1 MRHTVELLLCASVF
15 TVASC
20 KNDTSQ
26 ESREVREFPEIEI
39 GRVKRRTKI
48 YEEKGVYCAAYRP
61 NYEYYCVGIWSG
73 EKLTMSSRHLQ
84 RIKKF
89 CPTYKHHCISHKS
102 SHTHRRK
109 HNRRDRDGSEEKLRS
124 KSYEEILKELSE
136 IVPCT
141 PECDANVHPHCTQ
154 ECKCDYDYPR
164 MQRFCN
170 PPALAMFLNVCRL
183 WYNQCPKYEQY
194 HYSSQFIY
202 SKAEKGKTVATPL
215 PVVDETWRQSF
226 YRRQG

>member
-89 CPTYKHHCISHKS
+89 CPTYKHHCISH
-102 SHTHRRK
+102 
-109 HNRRDRDGSEEKLRS
+109 
-124 KSYEEILKELSE
+124 
-136 IVPCT
+136 
-141 PECDANVHPHCTQ
+141 
-154 ECKCDYDYPR
+154 
-164 MQRFCN
+164 
-170 PPALAMFLNVCRL
+170 
-183 WYNQCPKYEQY
+183 
-194 HYSSQFIY
+194 
-202 SKAEKGKTVATPL
+202 
-215 PVVDETWRQSF
+215 
-226 YRRQG
+226 